1 MYLLDRPED
10 IPPRLTSRLNLRIA
24 LLGAL
29 VVAAI
34 ATVLLRLWSLQI
46 LDGEHY
52 RALAQDHGVLD
63 VRVHPP
69 RGEIVD
75 RNGRVLVENRTVM
88 ALQLRPSDLPANKAD
103 RRSELAKL
111 GGLLDLSPRE
121 IRQRVRATPQYA
133 GYPVVLKQGLDRR
146 LLFFFL
152 ENKEDFP
159 GVSVE
164 RTYVRKYPDGTLAAH
179 LLGLVGQISPH
190 QLTRPQYK
198 ALKPGDIIG
207 QAGVEYTYDKFLRGT
222 AGAQR
227 IQVDALGRPRGTLG
241 NRPAEAGDNLRLTL
255 DSGIQATGE
264 AALQAKGLPGGFVA
278 MNVHTGAILAMGSYP
293 TYDPSFYTQPHTRAQ
308 YDAFG
313 SRPGDP
319 LVDRADQGG
328 YPTGSAFKPIT
339 ATAALEDHLISPST
353 IFDDTGSLDI
363 GGITLHNAGGAANGP
378 VDMSTAIK
386 VSSDVYFYN
395 LGLHAQ
401 ASGNG
406 GQIQDWAF
414 KYGLGRKPQIDIPDA
429 TSGLIPTP
437 AWRNRTFHSHKN
449 PYIDRTWTQ
458 GDNVNLAV
466 GQGDVQVTPL
476 QLARAYAALANGGT
490 LVRPHLGG
498 SIVNVHGK
506 TVRKIQPAPQR
517 HLQISPETRSVILG
531 GLHRAADEPGGT
543 SYPVMGSFPVPVA
556 GKTGTAQR
564 EGQQD
569 QSWYGVIAPYN
580 DPQVVVT
587 VTVERGGFGVESAA
601 PIARAIL
608 ERYFTLNNGAAGTV
622 DTAAARAAGPG

>member
-1 MYLLDRPED
+1 MYLLQRPED
-10 IPPRLTSRLNLRIA
+10 IPPRLTNRLNVRIA
-24 LLGAL
+24 VLAAL
-29 VVAAI
+29 VVAAV
-34 ATVLLRLWSLQI
+34 AMVLLRLWSLQV
-46 LDGEHY
+46 LSGEHY

-63 VRVHPP
+63 IRVHPP
-69 RGEIVD
+69 RGEILD
-75 RNGRVLVENRTVM
+75 RNGKVLVDNRTVM
-88 ALQLRPSDLPANKAD
+88 SLELRPSGLPNSPAKRHD
-103 RRSELAKL
+103 ELRRL
-111 GGLLDLSPRE
+111 GALLGLSQRD
-121 IRQRVRATPQYA
+121 IRRRVRETPQYA
-133 GYPVVLKQGLDRR
+133 GYPVVLRQGLDRR
-146 LLFFFL
+146 LLFYLL
-152 ENKEDFP
+152 ENKESFP

-164 RTYVRKYPDGTLAAH
+164 RTYVRQYKDGSLAAH
-179 LLGLVGQISPH
+179 VLGLVGQISPH
-190 QLTRPQYK
+190 QLTRPAYRH
-198 ALKPGDIIG
+198 LKPGDIIG

-222 AGAQR
+222 AGSER
-227 IQVDALGRPRGTLG
+227 IQVDALGRPRQELG
-241 NRPAEAGDNLRLTL
+241 NLPARAGDNLRLTL
-255 DSGIQATGE
+255 DSGMQEVGE
-264 AALQAKGLPGGFVA
+264 SALAAKGLPGAFVA

-293 TYDPSFYTQPHTRAQ
+293 TYDPSFYTQPHTKAQ

-313 SRPGDP
+313 NRPGDP

-378 VDMSTAIK
+378 VDMSTALK

-414 KYGLGRKPQIDIPDA
+414 KYGLGRKPDVDVPDA
-429 TSGLIPTP
+429 TAGLIPTP
-437 AWRNRTFHSHKN
+437 AWRNRVYRHHSN
-449 PYIDRTWTQ
+449 PYIDRPWTQ

-490 LVRPHLGG
+490 LVRPHVGG
-498 SIVNVHGK
+498 RIVNVHGR
-506 TVRKIQPAPQR
+506 TVKAIKPPPQR
-517 HLQISPETRSVILG
+517 HLQISDETRNVILG
-531 GLHRAADEPGGT
+531 GMHRAADEPGGT
-543 SYPVMGSFPVPVA
+543 SYAVMGSFPIPVA

-580 DPQVVVT
+580 DPQIVVT

-601 PIARAIL
+601 PIAREIL
-608 ERYFTLNNGAAGTV
+608 ERYFSLSKGSSGSV
-622 DTAAARAAGPG
+622 DTAAAHAAGPG

>member
-1 MYLLDRPED
+1 MYLLDRPEAL
-10 IPPRLTSRLNLRIA
+10 PPRLTNRLNLRVAI
-24 LLGAL
+24 LGAV

-46 LDGEHY
+46 LDGQHY
-52 RALAQDHGVLD
+52 RALANDHGVLD

-69 RGEIVD
+69 RGEILD
-75 RNGRVLVENRTVM
+75 RNGKVLVDNRTVM
-88 ALQLRPSDLPANKAD
+88 TLQLRPSDLPND
-103 RRSELAKL
+103 RRERRRELAKL
-111 GGLLDLSPRE
+111 GDILGLSQRE

-133 GYPVVLKQGLDRR
+133 GYPVVLKQGLDRQ
-146 LLFFFL
+146 LLFYLL
-152 ENKEDFP
+152 ENKESFP

-179 LLGLVGQISPH
+179 LLGLVGQISPR
-190 QLTRPQYK
+190 QLKQPKYRG
-198 ALKPGDIIG
+198 LHPGDIIG
-207 QAGVEYTYDKFLRGT
+207 QAGVEYRYDKFLRGI
-222 AGAQR
+222 AGSQR

-241 NRPAEAGDNLRLTL
+241 NRPAQAGDNLRLTL
-255 DSGIQATGE
+255 DSGLQEVGE
-264 AALQAKGLPGGFVA
+264 SALRAKGLPGAFVA
-278 MNVHTGAILAMGSYP
+278 MNVHSGAVLAMGSYP
-293 TYDPSFYTQPHTRAQ
+293 TYDPTFYTQPHTKAQ
-308 YDAFG
+308 YDACG
-313 SRPGDP
+313 NRPGDP

-339 ATAALEDHLISPST
+339 ATAALEDGLITPST

-363 GGITLHNAGGAANGP
+363 GGLVVHNAVGSANGP

-414 KYGLGRKPQIDIPDA
+414 KYGLGHKPAIDVPDA

-437 AWRNRTFHSHKN
+437 AWRNRVYRSHSN
-449 PYIDRTWTQ
+449 PFIDRAWTQ

-466 GQGDVQVTPL
+466 GQGDVLVTPL
-476 QLARAYAALANGGT
+476 QLARAYAALANGGS
-490 LVRPHLGG
+490 LVRPHVGG
-498 SIVNVHGK
+498 KVMDVHGNVVHRIRP
-506 TVRKIQPAPQR
+506 TPQR
-517 HLQISPETRSVILG
+517 HLSISPETRSVILG
-531 GLHRAADEPGGT
+531 GMHRAADEAGGT
-543 SYPVMGSFPVPVA
+543 SYPVMGSFPIPVA

-564 EGQQD
+564 DGQQD
-569 QSWYGVIAPYN
+569 QSWYGVIAPYGN
-580 DPQVVVT
+580 PQIVVT
-587 VTVERGGFGVESAA
+587 ATVERGGFGVESAA

-608 ERYFTLNNGAAGTV
+608 ERYFNLGNGSAGGV
-622 DTAAARAAGPG
+622 DAAAATAAGPG